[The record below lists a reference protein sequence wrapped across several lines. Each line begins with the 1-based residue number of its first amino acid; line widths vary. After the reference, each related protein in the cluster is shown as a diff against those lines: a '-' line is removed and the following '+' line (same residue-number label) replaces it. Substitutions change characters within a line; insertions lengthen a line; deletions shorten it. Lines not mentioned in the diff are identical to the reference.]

1 MAGGQDVITNVV
13 MGSGGAGGGG
23 PEYETIVNRLK
34 GGDVEA
40 RYVAFSSIV
49 SARSAD
55 EINPVEQE
63 PVRVKL
69 IQLVEEGDTAVLD
82 RMRARQG
89 GAGEYDAVRVD
100 AAKALV
106 RLWPET
112 EPGTVGSALL
122 AGLADSQDKVR
133 RGNVVTAVK
142 ELAAAAAQRPED
154 AELQSIRNLL
164 KADEVVKEKLLQVV
178 KEADKENVR
187 LAAVLA
193 LIHLGWGENVDG
205 ALLIGLNSPADREK
219 VVRVAYEIQ
228 KSGLSL
234 KQIQA
239 IHWDRQVEQVVK
251 ELAGFVPDLKVDKTA
266 LAASFENAINFLLK
280 LNELTW
286 PLGSSTTPIDVY
298 WADKPQKNQATAT
311 AVDNLWYYL
320 QELCADKT
328 VPATFK
334 TIVLLSAPQ
343 KDAFAKL
350 GQHLGEFSAEMQATL
365 GWEML
370 NDSQMVTAVSDVFP
384 AAQQITPADGRA
396 PASVQESELDEKELA
411 AEIVA
416 RKTIVQLV
424 DAVLTNKKE
433 LVSLRLRR
441 QQRAAFWLA
450 ARQVDIY
457 DMAPELFEIIHRH
470 LKEIEAEETER
481 PESKAPFEMARIT
494 FDLTWDGHELNR
506 LFEKIARNEG
516 NVPDYIARYVAKA
529 RLGDMRRL
537 VRLWEQWIALD
548 DKTLRIETAEMAIRH
563 NRYAVLPLVERVKGS
578 LERSDLKIE
587 KYPDNQKLFYQLV
600 ASPEYHDLI
609 FRKRE
614 GEKSLRARL
623 GSDPLW
629 NKEEK
634 QQLQIWLA
642 AREDKSSEYPGWAQR
657 VRAAD
662 LSEEEMKK
670 LLDLEIT
677 WIIRQRKKI
686 VNRRIASL
694 LATMSDPWYLEGDD
708 SEKANGFLAIQLEL
722 RRHVVPYFAQ
732 QLNKDEDL
740 EIRENMARMLAN
752 LADRKEG
759 QMAIDA
765 LVQAVIGEERRQ
777 NRRQDLLSEY
787 YLEPSRQRS
796 EEAAHIL
803 NQAVEQ
809 AKATLITLRRV
820 NLMVIVVGLTL
831 VIVGFGVAIF
841 SETSNTRLM
850 GLLAGMGGLA
860 GVIRQ
865 LIKDPLDRIQNAMAN
880 LVQMEAAFTTMMW
893 ELNLNQTFIQSRYVA
908 NGHLTFD
915 EIQTTV
921 DRVEKAMQ
929 TTMQLVETYT
939 ETSSPRLVTRLTN
952 ISPVAAEVKREG
964 SSEVTIYGQYLQGDG
979 SNKKEK
985 AGILALNHVPIGA
998 KVSKWEDD
1006 KVVFHLRQEDM
1017 QVIANGRVPDSVLV
1031 SLIVDGMETNS
1042 LPLRVIHTGRQ
1053 EANPLPPT

>member
-1 MAGGQDVITNVV
+1 MAGEQDVSTHVV
-13 MGSGGAGGGG
+13 MGGGGAGGGG
-23 PEYETIVNRLK
+23 AEYETIVGRLS
-34 GGDVEA
+34 GDKEVA
-40 RYVAFSSIV
+40 YVAFSSLI
-49 SARSAD
+49 SARAVD
-55 EINPVEQE
+55 EISQTERE
-63 PVRVKL
+63 LVKGKL
-69 IQLVEEGDTAVLD
+69 VQLVLEGDTAVLE
-82 RMRARQG
+82 RMRSRQA

-100 AAKALV
+100 AAKTLV
-106 RLWPET
+106 RLWPDT
-112 EPGTVGSALL
+112 EPGALTAVL
-122 AGLADSQDKVR
+122 VTGLGDQQDKIK

-142 ELAAAAAQRPED
+142 ELATAAAQKPED
-154 AELQSIRNLL
+154 AELQTILNLL
-164 KADEVVKEKLLQVV
+164 KADETVKEKLLQVV
-178 KEADKENVR
+178 RDADKENIR
-187 LAAVLA
+187 LASVLA

-205 ALLIGLNSPADREK
+205 ALLIGLNSPTDREK
-219 VVRVAYEIQ
+219 VVRVVYEIQ
-228 KSGLSL
+228 KSGPSL
-234 KQIQA
+234 KQTNAVQ
-239 IHWDRQVEQVVK
+239 WNKQVEQVIK
-251 ELAGFVPDLKVDKTA
+251 ELAGCVADQKVDKNA
-266 LAASFENAINFLLK
+266 LASSIENAVNFLLK

-286 PLGSSTTPIDVY
+286 PLASNTTPIDAY
-298 WADKPQKNQATAT
+298 WGEKPQKNDTAST
-311 AVDNLWYYL
+311 AVQNLWYYL
-320 QELCADKT
+320 RELRTDK
-328 VPATFK
+328 VLPTFK
-334 TIVLLSAPQ
+334 TIVLLSVPK
-343 KDAFAKL
+343 KDAFVEL
-350 GQHLGEFSAEMQATL
+350 GKHLDKGEFSAEIQANL
-365 GWEML
+365 GWDLL
-370 NDSQMVTAVSDVFP
+370 NDSQLVTAVSDVFP
-384 AAQQITPADGRA
+384 AGGQSDMGNGRA
-396 PASVQESELDEKELA
+396 ATPTQDSVRDETELNEEKIA
-411 AEIVA
+411 RQAIV
-416 RKTIVQLV
+416 RLV
-424 DAVLTNKKE
+424 DSVLTNKKE
-433 LVSLRLRR
+433 LISLRLRR
-441 QQRAAFWLA
+441 QHRAALWLA

-457 DMAPELFEIIHRH
+457 DDAPELFETIHQH
-470 LKEIEAEETER
+470 LKEIETEEIER

-578 LERSDLKIE
+578 LERSDLKLE
-587 KYPDNQKLFYQLV
+587 RYPDNRKLFYQLV

-609 FRKRE
+609 FRQRE
-614 GEKSLRARL
+614 NEQSLRARL
-623 GSDPLW
+623 GVAPLW
-629 NKEEK
+629 NKEEIR
-634 QQLQIWLA
+634 QLQLWLA

-657 VRAAD
+657 IHVAD
-662 LSEEEMKK
+662 LNEEEMKK
-670 LLDLEIT
+670 LLDLEVT
-677 WIIRQRKKI
+677 WIIKKRKQV

-694 LATMSDPWYLEGDD
+694 LATMSDPWYLEGDE
-708 SEKANGFLAIQLEL
+708 SETADDFRDIQLEL

-777 NRRQDLLSEY
+777 NRRQNLLSEY

-831 VIVGFGVAIF
+831 VIVGFSVAIF

-929 TTMQLVETYT
+929 NAMQLVETYT

-964 SSEVTIYGQYLQGDG
+964 SSEVTIYGQYLQGD
-979 SNKKEK
+979 SSDKKEK
-985 AGILALNHVPIGA
+985 AGILALNHVPISA

-1006 KVVFHLRQEDM
+1006 KVIFHLRQEDM
-1017 QVIANGRVPDSVLV
+1017 QVIANGRVPDSVVV
-1031 SLIVDGMETNS
+1031 SLFVDGMETNS
-1042 LPLRVIHTGRQ
+1042 LPLQVIHTSTG
-1053 EANPLPPT
+1053 AATPSSA